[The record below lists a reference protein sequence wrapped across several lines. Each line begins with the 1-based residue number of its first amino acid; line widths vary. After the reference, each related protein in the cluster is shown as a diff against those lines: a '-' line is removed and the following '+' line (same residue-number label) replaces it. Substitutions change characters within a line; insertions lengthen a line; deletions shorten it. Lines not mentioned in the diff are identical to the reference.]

1 MTVDEDFSFICDL
14 CDRPALSFKPGTAP
28 RVECGIMTDRG
39 EPGERVCRE
48 HLFMQKGE
56 TQRVLIFDSKGE

>member
-39 EPGERVCRE
+39 ERGERLCPG
-48 HLFMQKGE
+48 HLFLQRGE
-56 TQRVLIFDSKGE
+56 AQRELFMEFLR